1 MKYLYIIRHA
11 KAEPFKSNQEDHERQ
26 LIEQGKKRAEKL
38 GKWLLNASP
47 GIEQIFCSSSNR
59 TCQTAEIINTEFL
72 DKVPVNINSELYGAT
87 EEILLNFLVNIN
99 DEINSIGLIG
109 HQPGIKNLAIYLTG
123 GYSKGLEN
131 SLNVNFSTSSA
142 LILLLNIKRWDQIS
156 ERIGILSNYYNSL
169 KA

>member
-11 KAEPFKSNQEDHERQ
+11 KAEPFKSNQDDHERN
-26 LIEQGKKRAEKL
+26 IVEQGKNRAIKL
-38 GKWLLNASP
+38 GKWLLNSSP
-47 GIEQIFCSSSNR
+47 AIEQIFSSSSNR
-59 TCQTAEIINTEFL
+59 TCETAEIINTEFR
-72 DKVPVNINSELYGAT
+72 DKVPVNINSELYSAT
-87 EEILLNFLVNIN
+87 EETLLNFLVNIN
-99 DEINSIGLIG
+99 NELNTIGLIG
-109 HQPGIKNLAIYLTG
+109 HQPGLKNLAIYLTG

-142 LILLLNIKRWDQIS
+142 LVLLLNIKRWDQIS